1 MKRFFVVGYRN
12 ARNINIP
19 DLPEEVDLDIVFE
32 RLNVG
37 DGVYV
42 QNDLFGNV
50 SIFCEDDKVDFV
62 KEFLSDYTLV
72 EDKPSPFVPQGIP
85 NDPLFAYQ
93 KHHEVMESQYA
104 WDVVA
109 NDASLRVGVID
120 SGIWPHPD
128 LDSNRC
134 KITFTYNGNTY
145 TDCYGIAVSTNSQGN
160 PVYIPLTSLTDTRNY
175 SIRRDNI
182 PPEYLDDI
190 PLYSSHGTH
199 VAGIVAARGNNG
211 VGVSGMMWNVRDNNN
226 NGGIF
231 NIFPFY
237 DVFNSLLTFFDTLSL
252 AAAAGCKVVNLSW
265 GATLLNPDFNAA
277 KMICEQIMQSAYES
291 YGTIFVIAA
300 GNYAIP
306 INFGIGGMVPAACE
320 VPNAIT
326 VTASSFGEG
335 PTYYSNYGWK
345 QALVGG
351 YGGDGFYFRGT
362 INEPD
367 LSDPPPSMEHLKYNV
382 LSTVGSSLDGEKLS
396 VVKYG
401 GANYASWAGTS
412 MASPVVAG
420 GLLAMLIA
428 YKRKAGSLPDINK
441 IRKMLKGVTSGH
453 TVSLMQYNAAGGTY
467 CHAYGVKA
475 ADLSGSGYNPPDISV
490 SYSDTD
496 NTVSIT
502 LTNNDT
508 GFRKMV
514 LKLSLNRYC
523 SPYENHQENQW
534 SFSNVPAGGSRT
546 VSINLSDYDSSE
558 NWGLC
563 LTSYC
568 EIASA
573 AKYKHTYCNKY
584 FIPLVDECP
593 TINSSYVEFVSTN
606 LKAYFEEFPNVDQWE
621 NLNDAN
627 NLIDIYRLAHI
638 TLTKA
643 YGSYMPLNGGIVA
656 LANDDGLFPREEYSI
671 RVELT
676 EDEVIYGL
684 VSLYKQ
690 FMDCVEKGVLR
701 FSAKFNKKVWYY
713 PLDTKEYWGTGKIQ
727 RMRVPQ
733 DWLHLLENTKRE
745 DIKTI
750 VGRIIKMCRWFSC
763 LMGVNVVPIWYVCG
777 DSSILESYYGVPYGA
792 FSDPIPHQGDGG
804 CTFIDTRATSINGD
818 PSYTSTGSNIYH
830 NEATYAE
837 GVVKVTSGPFWV
849 DTRAYPYKTGTPLWF
864 LKCNKLT
871 VINAKYGY
879 CSFTPLHRNLLH
891 KNSEEF
897 INQYSDP
904 PTYRGLWHDE
914 ITFVGAN
921 HGDLSIPLIGKP
933 YRRSMHTYNH
943 AGRPSAGLYESIFYG
958 IDSVYNTNTNP
969 TETNSGETF
978 RTVTYDVY
986 TAVSLSVLISDF
998 VAPLR
1003 VTEWL
1008 HNQMGK
1014 HVGTYVGD
1022 ETSYLGMFPNY
1033 TYTVPTTQRLYVS
1046 GRTIVY
1052 FGRPSDPVIYNKSFD
1067 WSLRVPVNNSG
1078 VDYYKL
1084 DDIVIDINPEVG
1096 FSVVRSILDKG
1107 VSLANDQATFMLHYT
1122 PKQMEGTNLSGA
1134 TETHYG
1140 AAYQNVL
1147 YGEEGETFPSY
1158 SNWNLRSAT
1167 NIMEPYPVTY
1177 FGLGSYTRDCGI
1189 GISFDF
1195 TTASMDWIAAPD
1207 LRGVPID
1214 KCSDVCAYF
1223 GFQYEEAPKKFKGA
1237 VYGLNKAYK
1246 RYCVEQI
1253 PPPGYV
1259 YDKRNDRKI
1268 TGYVQGFLLE
1278 KPKIKILTQRT
1289 ENPKMTVSIPTIK
1302 KVVYTVP
1309 SRFKPFELY
1318 NDNYIAWV
1326 KNESGVP
1333 SLDYDSLNDLL
1344 NVNNGQVAD
1353 ARLIGMLYP
1362 RDPALNG
1369 KYRVVFPS
1377 SQDYLFVG
1385 GVEINGNVVNTK
1397 PLFVLYSL
1405 DVPPAKFY
1413 IPDLQFMRY
1422 EEAKDLCESLG
1433 YQIECVGQRA
1443 FYENGSGEDDET
1455 DVNKRA
1461 IVAQFPTPAMRTF
1474 PWFFNYNKKIYV
1486 LVNGRTV
1493 PFECRWLF

>member
-85 NDPLFAYQ
+85 NDPLFPYQ
-93 KHHEVMESQYA
+93 KHHEVMESRYA

-252 AAAAGCKVVNLSW
+252 ASAAGCKVVNLSW

-306 INFGIGGMVPAACE
+306 INFGVGGMVPAACE

-382 LSTVGSSLDGEKLS
+382 LSTVGSSLDGEELS

-401 GANYASWAGTS
+401 GANYGSWAGTS

-420 GLLAMLIA
+420 GLLSMLIA
-428 YKRKAGSLPDINK
+428 YKRKAGSLPTINK
-441 IRKMLKGVTSGH
+441 IRAMLKGVTNGH
-453 TVSLMQYNAAGGTY
+453 TQLLMQYNAAGGTY
-467 CHAYGVKA
+467 HHAYGAMA
-475 ADLSGSGYNPPDISV
+475 AYLSGSGYNPPSISV
-490 SYSDTD
+490 SHSDTD
-496 NTVSIT
+496 NTVTIT
-502 LTNNDT
+502 LTNNDA

-546 VSINLSDYDSSE
+546 VSINLNDYDSSE

-568 EIASA
+568 EIASTE
-573 AKYKHTYCNKY
+573 KYKHTYCNKY

-606 LKAYFEEFPNVDQWE
+606 LKAYFEEFPNADQWE

-643 YGSYMPLNGGIVA
+643 YGSYMPPNGGIVA

-671 RVELT
+671 RVEVT
-676 EDEVIYGL
+676 ENDVIYAL

-690 FMDCVEKGVLR
+690 LIQCVETGVLR
-701 FSAKFNKKVWYY
+701 YSAKFARKIWYY
-713 PLDTKEYWGTGKIQ
+713 PLDTQAYWGTGTIK
-727 RMRVPQ
+727 RRRVPD
-733 DWLHLLENTKRE
+733 DWKFYLNNTKRE

-750 VGRIIKMCRWFSC
+750 VGRIIKMCRWMSC
-763 LMGVNVVPIWYVCG
+763 LMGVYVTPV
-777 DSSILESYYGVPYGA
+777 YYGCGSSAYSARHWGLDFSSLSGTVPNGNN
-792 FSDPIPHQGDGG
+792 
-804 CTFIDTRATSINGD
+804 CVTVDTRTNQIKINDNLISGLSCD
-818 PSYTSTGSNIYH
+818 GSNLEL
-830 NEATYAE
+830 NSEQCAE
-837 GVVKVTSGPFWV
+837 GV
-849 DTRAYPYKTGTPLWF
+849 YKTSSMGVLHDSRSFPFKLNTPTWF
-864 LKCNKLT
+864 LKC
-871 VINAKYGY
+871 
-879 CSFTPLHRNLLH
+879 
-891 KNSEEF
+891 
-897 INQYSDP
+897 
-904 PTYRGLWHDE
+904 RGLNTQSVEYKKFSFRPFELHALNNKNESQNNGSFSSPPSNKELWNNAQTVFGASSGDSPTSLTGQS
-914 ITFVGAN
+914 IRNGQATFNLG
-921 HGDLSIPLIGKP
+921 GDSI
-933 YRRSMHTYNH
+933 
-943 AGRPSAGLYESIFYG
+943 AFYG
-958 IDSVYNTNTNP
+958 VSGVTNI
-969 TETNSGETF
+969 TETNNAESYRISAF
-978 RTVTYDVY
+978 DVWF
-986 TAVSLSVLISDF
+986 A
-998 VAPLR
+998 VAPSVMITDFIVPIR
-1003 VTEWL
+1003 VTHWL
-1008 HNQMGK
+1008 SQKMEK
-1014 HVGTYVGD
+1014 HVATHGGTYPQNL
-1022 ETSYLGMFPNY
+1022 YPNN
-1033 TYTVPTTQRLYVS
+1033 TYTLPCKQTFSVH
-1046 GRTIVY
+1046 GRTTVY
-1052 FGRPSDPVIYNKSFD
+1052 KGTYQSEVVYDKDYT
-1067 WSLRVPVNNSG
+1067 WSVHVPINNSG

-1084 DDIVIDINPEVG
+1084 DDIVIDVDPETG
-1096 FSVVRSILDKG
+1096 YSVVYDRHYLDTVK
-1107 VSLANDQATFMLHYT
+1107 ANPVATFQLHFT
-1122 PKQMEGTNLSGA
+1122 PKELPNDPTLADLVSA
-1134 TETHYG
+1134 SETWYG
-1140 AAYQNVL
+1140 NAYKNVI
-1147 YGEEGETFPSY
+1147 YGDENETFA
-1158 SNWNLRSAT
+1158 SNATWELLSAT
-1167 NIMEPYPVTY
+1167 NVMEPYPVKY
-1177 FGLGSYTRDCGI
+1177 WGVGSYTRGI
-1189 GISFDF
+1189 GVSSYFDF
-1195 TTASMDWIAAPD
+1195 SINTQDWIGVPD
-1207 LRGVPID
+1207 LRGVPTD
-1214 KCSDVCAYF
+1214 KLSDVAAFF
-1223 GFQYEEAPKKFKGA
+1223 GFTYEKQGRE
-1237 VYGLNKAYK
+1237 YSGLVFGRNKAEVE
-1246 RYCVEQI
+1246 YCVEQI

-1259 YDKRNDRKI
+1259 YDKQVTPKYIYGFEQEQNPSTPAVI
-1268 TGYVQGFLLE
+1268 EIPGGYIETPRF
-1278 KPKIKILTQRT
+1278 
-1289 ENPKMTVSIPTIK
+1289 TVSLPTPRKRVKTIPDIRTPLK
-1302 KVVYTVP
+1302 TTAT
-1309 SRFKPFELY
+1309 
-1318 NDNYIAWV
+1318 NYAWV
-1326 KNESGVP
+1326 KNNNYITYNYIQLLQQLYDEEGEIFDSTATLVGVWLT
-1333 SLDYDSLNDLL
+1333 SKQEL
-1344 NVNNGQVAD
+1344 A
-1353 ARLIGMLYP
+1353 
-1362 RDPALNG
+1362 G
-1369 KYRVVFPS
+1369 KNRIVFPNGSDYPFIS
-1377 SQDYLFVG
+1377 SVLVD
-1385 GVEINGNVVNTK
+1385 GVVRQRK
-1397 PLFVLYSL
+1397 VLYVQYVYSST
-1405 DVPPAKFY
+1405 PMERFY
-1413 IPDLQFMRY
+1413 IPDFTNLRY
-1422 EEAKDLCESLG
+1422 SEAKSICDDIG
-1433 YQIECVGQRA
+1433 YQIEIVGCRQW
-1443 FYENGSGEDDET
+1443 FDGVPGKKV
-1455 DVNKRA
+1455 DVDPKERI
-1461 IVAQFPTPAMRTF
+1461 IVSQFPQPALRTF
-1474 PWFFNYNKKIYV
+1474 PVLFGYLKKIYV
-1486 LVNGRTV
+1486 LLGDRYT
-1493 PFECRWLF
+1493 PFESRWLF